1 MARVCEITINPTPPP
16 QGGMHLDEPRAHV
29 FLDSGG
35 DDEHIEGWYLDT
47 GAMSHMIGRA
57 QAFSDLDHAVQGT
70 VRFSDDSIVSI
81 EGRGIVEFT
90 SKTGESIKLV
100 GVLYIPRLNNSIT
113 SLGQLDERG
122 CKVEIEKGLL

>member
-16 QGGMHLDEPRAHV
+16 QGGMHLDEPRAHI
-29 FLDSGG
+29 FLGSGG

-47 GAMSHMIGRA
+47 GAMSHMTGRA

-113 SLGQLDERG
+113 PLGQLDERG

>member
-1 MARVCEITINPTPPP
+1 
-16 QGGMHLDEPRAHV
+16 
-29 FLDSGG
+29 
-35 DDEHIEGWYLDT
+35 
-47 GAMSHMIGRA
+47 
-57 QAFSDLDHAVQGT
+57 VQGT